1 MPYNDLPA
9 CEKII
14 RANADRLAA
23 VIVEPV
29 NGQSGFIPAE
39 PEFLAGLRALT
50 SELGI
55 ILIFDEVITFRL
67 SRGGAQEYYGVT
79 PDMTAFGKII
89 GGGMPVGAF
98 GGREDLMS
106 LYDPSNGSP
115 RVQHAG
121 TFNGNPMTA
130 AAGISTLN
138 ELTPD
143 AYKELDEKGEYVRDR
158 LSKLAAQVEA
168 PIGVTGIGSLFGISV
183 HHNAR
188 HRLQD
193 LHDQR
198 RTISPAPCSWA
209 C

>member
-1 MPYNDLPA
+1 
-9 CEKII
+9 
-14 RANADRLAA
+14 
-23 VIVEPV
+23 
-29 NGQSGFIPAE
+29 
-39 PEFLAGLRALT
+39 
-50 SELGI
+50 
-55 ILIFDEVITFRL
+55 
-67 SRGGAQEYYGVT
+67 
-79 PDMTAFGKII
+79 
-89 GGGMPVGAF
+89 
-98 GGREDLMS
+98 MS

-143 AYKELDEKGEYVRDR
+143 AYKELDEKGEYVRDK

-168 PIGVTGIGSLFGISV
+168 PIGVTGIGVLVWDSV

-188 HRLQD
+188 HQLQD

-198 RTISPAPCSWA
+198 PRFRPHHVHGPAK
-209 C
+209 

>member
-1 MPYNDLPA
+1 MDDIVIMPYNDLPA

-115 RVQHAG
+115 ARPARRHVQRKPDDRRRRYQHA
-121 TFNGNPMTA
+121 
-130 AAGISTLN
+130 
-138 ELTPD
+138 
-143 AYKELDEKGEYVRDR
+143 
-158 LSKLAAQVEA
+158 Q
-168 PIGVTGIGSLFGISV
+168 
-183 HHNAR
+183 
-188 HRLQD
+188 
-193 LHDQR
+193 
-198 RTISPAPCSWA
+198 
-209 C
+209 